1 MSQPHG
7 SHVHDG
13 FSHHV
18 IEKEAVE
25 SDRVAGL
32 HSDNPKAV
40 NSGADAQESGG
51 DTSIPSEA
59 TGQSSSEAS

>member
-18 IEKEAVE
+18 IEKGAVE
-25 SDRVAGL
+25 SDRVSGL

-40 NSGADAQESGG
+40 NAGADAQESGG

-59 TGQSSSEAS
+59 TGQSSTEAS

>member
-7 SHVHDG
+7 SHIHDG
-13 FSHHV
+13 FSHHT
-18 IEKEAVE
+18 IEKTQVE

-40 NSGADAQESGG
+40 NAGADAQELGG
-51 DTSIPSEA
+51 DTSIPTEA
-59 TGQSSSEAS
+59 TNRNSSEAS